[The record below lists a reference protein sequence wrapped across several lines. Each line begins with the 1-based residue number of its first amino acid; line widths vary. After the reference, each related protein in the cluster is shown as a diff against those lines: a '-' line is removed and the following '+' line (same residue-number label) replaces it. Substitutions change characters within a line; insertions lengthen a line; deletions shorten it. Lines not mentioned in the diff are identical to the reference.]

1 MMSRW
6 TTVAGLPRLLAAA
19 LLAAGCSDAL
29 SPERPRLGTPVLDV
43 VGGQQGGTL
52 NESGTVLLNRFLTNP
67 HHGDAIVATFFW
79 LGSCNII
86 TSVTDHLSDA
96 NQTPVNNQYN
106 PVDCVTSGGIAMATY
121 VATNVQ
127 NFPDASSDASQLLVV
142 QANLSTSV
150 QDGGVMLSA
159 YGGVAGVYTQALGGH
174 SSASGSGSTYPTVAD
189 PGAIAVNAGGLAYA
203 VTMASPPA
211 GADRPPSPPW
221 HDLATQSDARMI
233 SDAEYMV
240 PATTGPVHPT
250 WNWYFS
256 SSSTWLATVLALNS
270 GTPPPPP
277 APATHLVF
285 SVQPSAT
292 TASSTISP
300 PVQVSA
306 KDDAGNTDPS
316 FTGAV
321 TVALG
326 TNPSGGALSGTK
338 TVTAASGVATFSNL
352 SIDKAGNGYTLQAT
366 NGSLTGATSAAFNIT
381 APAPPPAGGVALDQC
396 GTTACWNAA
405 FQESG
410 PTLIKGFN
418 PTNPHHGDAI
428 VATFFWVGSCNI
440 IDSVTDVLTT
450 SPYTPVGNKY
460 NLVDNCVTAGG
471 VAMAT
476 YVATNVQNFPD
487 PNPDQSTVLAVRA
500 SLSTPVSDGGII
512 ISAWSGIQG
521 VYAQALNGHSSA
533 SGSGSTYPTVADPGA
548 IAVSAGGLAYAVTMA
563 SPPAGADRPPS
574 WTDLVTQSDAR
585 MIGDVEYVVPAST
598 GPVHPTWNW
607 YFSSSSTWL
616 ATALSLNPAAG
627 SSNQPPVAAFGSSCS
642 VLTCSFTSTSSDPD
656 GSISAYSWTFG
667 DGGTSAVQNP
677 SYTYGAGGTYTVT
690 LTVTDNLGATNST
703 SHSVTVNRP
712 PVASFTQSCSGDACS
727 FTSTSSDPDGSISA
741 YSWTF
746 GDGGTSTA
754 QNPSHTY
761 ATGGTY
767 TAALTVTDNLGATN
781 STSKSI
787 TVTAPHTAPTV
798 NAGPN
803 ETNLTGLFYSE
814 SATFSDPDNGP
825 WTYRI
830 DWGDGSSTTGS
841 TSSQGTISAGH
852 TYLLLGSYTIKVT
865 VTDSLGA
872 SGSDTKSVTFIL

>member
-67 HHGDAIVATFFW
+67 HHGDAVIATFFW

-106 PVDCVTSGGIAMATY
+106 PVDCVTAGGIAMATY

-159 YGGVAGVYTQALGGH
+159 YSGVAGVYTQALGGH

-270 GTPPPPP
+270 GTAPPPP

-285 SVQPSAT
+285 TVQPSAT
-292 TASSTISP
+292 TAGSTISP

-306 KDDAGNTDPS
+306 KDNAGNTDPS

-326 TNPSGGALSGTK
+326 TNPSGGALSGTQ
-338 TVTAASGVATFSNL
+338 TVTAASGVATFSSL

-366 NGSLTGATSAAFNIT
+366 GGGLTAATSAAFNTTIT
-381 APAPPPAGGVALDQC
+381 SPRAAGVALDQ
-396 GTTACWNAA
+396 WNAA
-405 FQESG
+405 FKESG
-410 PTLIKGFN
+410 TTLIKGFN

-428 VATFFWVGSCNI
+428 VATFFWHGSANI

-450 SPYTPVGNKY
+450 APSYTPVGNKY
-460 NLVDNCVTAGG
+460 NLVEYVTSGG
-471 VAMAT
+471 ISMAT
-476 YVATNVQNFPD
+476 YVATNAQNFPD
-487 PNPDQSTVLAVRA
+487 PNDPTNGVVLAVRA
-500 SLSTPVSDGGII
+500 NLSTSVQDAGML
-512 ISAWSGIQG
+512 ISGWTGIQG
-521 VYAQALNGHSSA
+521 VYAQAYGASSSR
-533 SGSGSTYPTVADPGA
+533 SGTGSSYPTVADPGQIPVNTGA
-548 IAVSAGGLAYAVTMA
+548 LAYAVTMSNA
-563 SPPAGADRPPS
+563 LRGRDPLANFTKIADESGDSMAAVADYAVQANAG
-574 WTDLVTQSDAR
+574 T
-585 MIGDVEYVVPAST
+585 VEPQ
-598 GPVHPTWNW
+598 WNW
-607 YFSSSSTWL
+607 YFDSPSTWL
-616 ATALSLNPAAG
+616 ATVLALNPAAA
-627 SSNQPPVAAFGSSCS
+627 SS
-642 VLTCSFTSTSSDPD
+642 
-656 GSISAYSWTFG
+656 
-667 DGGTSAVQNP
+667 
-677 SYTYGAGGTYTVT
+677 
-690 LTVTDNLGATNST
+690 
-703 SHSVTVNRP
+703 
-712 PVASFTQSCSGDACS
+712 
-727 FTSTSSDPDGSISA
+727 
-741 YSWTF
+741 
-746 GDGGTSTA
+746 
-754 QNPSHTY
+754 
-761 ATGGTY
+761 TG
-767 TAALTVTDNLGATN
+767 
-781 STSKSI
+781 
-787 TVTAPHTAPTV
+787 
-798 NAGPN
+798 
-803 ETNLTGLFYSE
+803 NLT
-814 SATFSDPDNGP
+814 AT
-825 WTYRI
+825 T
-830 DWGDGSSTTGS
+830 STTGS
-841 TSSQGTISAGH
+841 NLDPDG
-852 TYLLLGSYTIKVT
+852 YTVT
-865 VTDSLGA
+865 VDGTTSEPVA
-872 SGSDTKSVTFIL
+872 TKHRTRLT